1 MSDNQNLA
9 TQSTSLAK
17 SAFAR
22 ELAKREVQGGTFIA
36 CDGSGSMNESTEN
49 PGERRV
55 DALRSIVYGLR
66 QQHAQFRMYI
76 FESSVYET
84 DMIPEP
90 TGSTNMAEAFDY
102 AAKNGCKHL
111 VLISDGCPDSP
122 DFALRAAQNLVES
135 GCKRIDVFYVGPKG
149 AFAQGA
155 VNFMEKLA
163 KLTGANINSVRF
175 DQLEDGVRKA
185 LALTADAESLQE
197 KQSGGAIA
205 L

>member
-1 MSDNQNLA
+1 MENQNL
-9 TQSTSLAK
+9 TTTSTGIAR
-17 SAFAR
+17 SAFAK

-36 CDGSGSMNESTEN
+36 CDGSGSMNEATEN

-55 DALRSIVYGLR
+55 DALRGIVYGLR
-66 QQHAQFRMYI
+66 QQHAQFRMYV

-90 TGSTNMAEAFDY
+90 AGGTNMAQAFDY
-102 AAKNGCKHL
+102 AREQGARHL
-111 VLISDGCPDSP
+111 VIISDGQPDSP
-122 DFALRAAQNLVES
+122 AHALAAAERLVGEG

-149 AFAQGA
+149 MYAAGAEAFMQ
-155 VNFMEKLA
+155 NLT

-175 DQLEDGVRKA
+175 DQLEDGVRNV
-185 LALTADAESLQE
+185 LALSADAESIVE
-197 KQSGGAIA
+197 RKSIA